1 MKTSLTFFALALAL
15 FVMQSCGSKSEKNQ
29 EEVVATE
36 APASGAE
43 AGAITPAEKRAK
55 RQKEAAERAEK
66 WRMERDEMAKT
77 SPTYKDADG
86 NIVYTKTE
94 VEPSFPGG
102 ETAIRQY
109 IQDNVNYP
117 QEAQDK
123 GIEATVFVDFIVAE
137 NGTVRNVEVT
147 DVIGDEDPAFRDEAV
162 RVVSAMPK
170 WTSGKQN
177 GKVVAAKYSLPISF
191 ELM

>member
-1 MKTSLTFFALALAL
+1 M
-15 FVMQSCGSKSEKNQ
+15 
-29 EEVVATE
+29 
-36 APASGAE
+36 
-43 AGAITPAEKRAK
+43 
-55 RQKEAAERAEK
+55 
-66 WRMERDEMAKT
+66 
-77 SPTYKDADG
+77 
-86 NIVYTKTE
+86 
-94 VEPSFPGG
+94 EPSFPGG
-102 ETAIRQY
+102 EAAIRQY